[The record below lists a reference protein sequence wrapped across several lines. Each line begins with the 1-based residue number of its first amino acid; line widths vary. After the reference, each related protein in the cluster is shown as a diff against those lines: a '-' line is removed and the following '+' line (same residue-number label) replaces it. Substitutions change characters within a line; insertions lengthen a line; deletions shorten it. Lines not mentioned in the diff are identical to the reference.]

1 LATASE
7 FFRWP
12 LHVFSALRR
21 RVNERI
27 LVLMATQPISEKPR
41 SGRLISVEEY
51 LSTGYEPDCEYEDGV
66 IVERNVGEFE
76 HSFLQAILATL
87 FTNKMDDWGVFAL
100 TEQRVQVTPS
110 HFLVPDLCVL
120 SLGEPT
126 EDILT
131 HPPLIAI
138 EIMSPEDTLR
148 RATKKAQEYIRFGI
162 ENVWLIDPNARVAY
176 RGGSKGLERVP
187 GGELAV
193 SGTSIT
199 IQISDLFARLDKIRA
214 TGQR

>member
-1 LATASE
+1 
-7 FFRWP
+7 
-12 LHVFSALRR
+12 
-21 RVNERI
+21 
-27 LVLMATQPISEKPR
+27 MATQPNSEKPLA
-41 SGRLISVEEY
+41 GRLISLKEY

-76 HSFLQAILATL
+76 HSFLQAILAAL
-87 FTNKMDDWGVFAL
+87 FTNDMEGWGVFAL
-100 TEQRVQVTPS
+100 TEQRVQVTS
-110 HFLVPDLCVL
+110 RRFLIPDVCVL
-120 SLGEPT
+120 QLGAPT

-131 HPPLIAI
+131 HPPLIVI

-162 ENVWLIDPNARVAY
+162 ENVWLIDPNARVGY

-187 GGELAV
+187 SGELAIV
-193 SGTSIT
+193 GSSIM

>member
-1 LATASE
+1 
-7 FFRWP
+7 
-12 LHVFSALRR
+12 
-21 RVNERI
+21 
-27 LVLMATQPISEKPR
+27 MATQPISEKPL
-41 SGRLISVEEY
+41 GDRLISVDEY

-76 HSFLQAILATL
+76 HSFLQAILAMI
-87 FTNKMDDWGVFAL
+87 FNASMDAWGVFAL

-120 SLGEPT
+120 RFGEPT

-131 HPPLIAI
+131 HPPVIAI

-148 RATKKAQEYIRFGI
+148 RAAKKSAEYLKFGI
-162 ENVWLIDPNARVAY
+162 ENVWVIDPNARVGY
-176 RGGSKGLERVP
+176 RGGSKGLERIS
-187 GGELAV
+187 GGEFAV
-193 SGTSIT
+193 SGTSIL

-214 TGQR
+214 AGQQ